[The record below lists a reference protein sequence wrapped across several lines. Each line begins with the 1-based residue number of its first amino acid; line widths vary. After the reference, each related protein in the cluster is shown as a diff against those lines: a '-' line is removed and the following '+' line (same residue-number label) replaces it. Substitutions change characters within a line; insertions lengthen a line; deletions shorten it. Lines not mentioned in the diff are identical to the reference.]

1 MIATPSRAN
10 CTDLAALESRS
21 EWRSR
26 PHEPSV
32 VGSAMI
38 ELEPDTDMTP
48 RLLREAW
55 FPLQARDELTLVIT
69 ATGFPPV
76 DSAPCSLSLPPARVH
91 PRHGRRDR
99 KRSDRHYTAASG
111 SRGGLA
117 TRNGLPPAHLH
128 AQLAIRLDPQTVSFP
143 FGGETIRNFDTLE
156 PPRVARSRPSAA
168 GPKGL
173 AFGKRCRPVPDQP
186 AIRPLGRHED
196 NREVRRAAEW
206 RVPRWG
212 PWTQH

>member
-55 FPLQARDELTLVIT
+55 FPLQARDERTLVIS
-69 ATGFPPV
+69 ATGYQRV
-76 DSAPCSLSLPPARVH
+76 ESERCSLTLPPARVH
-91 PRHGRRDR
+91 PRQDRRHR
-99 KRSDRHYTAASG
+99 KRSDRH
-111 SRGGLA
+111 
-117 TRNGLPPAHLH
+117 
-128 AQLAIRLDPQTVSFP
+128 
-143 FGGETIRNFDTLE
+143 
-156 PPRVARSRPSAA
+156 
-168 GPKGL
+168 
-173 AFGKRCRPVPDQP
+173 
-186 AIRPLGRHED
+186 
-196 NREVRRAAEW
+196 
-206 RVPRWG
+206 
-212 PWTQH
+212 